1 MGQSGARLR
10 RESGMIGVRV
20 AAVALALAAA
30 LGAGPAA
37 SQYPARP
44 IRLIVPAPPGGT
56 TDLLGRVIGTRLGEA
71 LGQQVVIDN
80 RGGAG
85 GIVGTDMLTKAP
97 PDGHTLAVIYT
108 PHTVLPH
115 LQKQLPYDA
124 LADITPISM
133 VTTAP
138 LVLVVNPA
146 LPVRNVR
153 ELIALAK
160 KQPVVY
166 GSAGNGSGGHLSGE
180 LLKQMAGIQA
190 THVPYKGAG
199 PAAMDVVSGQL
210 QFQFAAQITA
220 QGFIRS
226 GRLRAIA
233 VTSTQRTP
241 GLPDIPTVAESGVPG
256 FVVVNWF
263 GMIAPA
269 RTPRAVVTQLNAE
282 IVRILQLPDVRTKL
296 TGEGSEIVGDT
307 PAQFAAFLRADFE
320 KWGKVIRA
328 SGLKVD

>member
-1 MGQSGARLR
+1 
-10 RESGMIGVRV
+10 MIGVRV

>member
-1 MGQSGARLR
+1 MMRAR
-10 RESGMIGVRV
+10 IVI
-20 AAVALALAAA
+20 AALAATSMA
-30 LGAGPAA
+30 TVAAAGE
-37 SQYPARP
+37 YPVRP
-44 IRLIVPAPPGGT
+44 IRLIVPAPPGGS

-115 LQKQLPYDA
+115 MQKQLPYDP
-124 LADITPISM
+124 LAAIAPISM

-146 LPVRNVR
+146 LPVHNVK
-153 ELIALAK
+153 ELIALAR
-160 KQPVVY
+160 KQPLVY

-180 LLKQMAGIQA
+180 LLKQMTGIQA

-220 QGFIRS
+220 QGFMKS

-233 VTSTQRTP
+233 VTSAQRAP
-241 GLPDIPTVAESGVPG
+241 GLPDMPTVAESGVPG

-269 RTPRAVVTQLNAE
+269 RTPHAIVSRLNAE
-282 IVRILQLPDVRTKL
+282 IVRALQQPDVRAKL